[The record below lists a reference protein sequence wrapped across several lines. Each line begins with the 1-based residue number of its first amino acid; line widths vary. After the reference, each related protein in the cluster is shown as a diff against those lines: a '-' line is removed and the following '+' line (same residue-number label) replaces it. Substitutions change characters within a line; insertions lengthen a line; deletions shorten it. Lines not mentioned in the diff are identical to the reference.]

1 MRPPPSHPP
10 MTAFLVGMAG
20 IATFSA
26 MDAVMKGLVLALGTY
41 TTLFWRS
48 LAGTAMAGA
57 LFAREPRWP
66 DKPTMRLHLMR
77 GILGSGMAVLFF
89 WGLAR
94 VPIAQAIALAFIA
107 PLIALYLA
115 AVLLKE
121 VVGPRVI
128 GGSLIAFAGVV
139 VIFVGQAQADLGREA
154 LLGSLAILASAVCY
168 AINIILM
175 RQQAL
180 VASPIEVGFFQSS
193 IMAAMLILALPF
205 MGGIAL
211 PPLDWVPFI
220 LLAAF
225 LATASLLLLTWAYAR
240 AQASYLATT
249 EYTSFL
255 WAALFGWLFFDES
268 VSPFTVAG
276 AAMIVGGCL
285 IAARTPEEADPSL
298 EVAA

>member
-1 MRPPPSHPP
+1 MDGRPHPP
-10 MTAFLVGMAG
+10 LIAFLVGMAG

-48 LAGTAMAGA
+48 LAGTLMAGA

-66 DKPTMRLHLMR
+66 DKPTMRLHLAR
-77 GILGSGMAVLFF
+77 GILGSGMAFLFF

-115 AVLLKE
+115 AAILKE
-121 VVGPRVI
+121 KVSPRIV
-128 GGSLIAFAGVV
+128 GGSAVAFAGVL
-139 VIFVGQAQADLGREA
+139 VIFIGQARADLGREA
-154 LLGSLAILASAVCY
+154 MLGSLAILASAVCY

-175 RQQAL
+175 RRQAQAAGP
-180 VASPIEVGFFQSS
+180 VEVGFFQSI
-193 IMAAMLILALPF
+193 IMAAVLVMVLPF
-205 MGGIAL
+205 AGGVAL
-211 PPLDWVPFI
+211 PPLDQIAFI

-225 LATASLLLLTWAYAR
+225 LATASLLLLSWAYAR

-255 WAALFGWLFFDES
+255 WAALFGWIFFHES
-268 VSPFTVAG
+268 VSAFTIAG
-276 AAMIVGGCL
+276 AGMIVGGCL
-285 IAARTPEEADPSL
+285 LAARTPQEADPSL

>member
-1 MRPPPSHPP
+1 MI
-10 MTAFLVGMAG
+10 AFLVGMAG

-48 LAGTAMAGA
+48 LAGAAMAGT
-57 LFAREPRWP
+57 LFARNPRWP
-66 DKPTMRLHLMR
+66 DKPTMRVHLAR
-77 GILGSGMAVLFF
+77 GILSSGMAYLFF

-115 AVLLKE
+115 AAILKE
-121 VVGPRVI
+121 SVSPRIVGA
-128 GGSLIAFAGVV
+128 SLIAFAGVV
-139 VIFVGQAQADLGREA
+139 IIIIGQAQADLGREA
-154 LLGSLAILASAVCY
+154 LLGSISILASAVCY

-175 RQQAL
+175 RRQAL
-180 VASPIEVGFFQSS
+180 IASPVEVGFFQSG
-193 IMAAMLILALPF
+193 IMAVVMVIALPF
-205 MGGIAL
+205 VGGVAL
-211 PPLDWVPFI
+211 PPAELIAFI

-225 LATASLLLLTWAYAR
+225 LATTSLLLLTWAYAR

-255 WAALFGWLFFDES
+255 WAALFGWMFFDES

-285 IAARTPEEADPSL
+285 LAARTPEEADPSL

>member
-1 MRPPPSHPP
+1 MDARPHPP

-57 LFAREPRWP
+57 LFARQPRWP
-66 DKPTMRLHLMR
+66 EKATMRIHLAR
-77 GILGSGMAVLFF
+77 GILGSGMAFLFF

-121 VVGPRVI
+121 SVSPRIV
-128 GGSLIAFAGVV
+128 GGSLVAFAGVL
-139 VIFVGQAQADLGREA
+139 VIFIGQARADLGREA
-154 LLGSLAILASAVCY
+154 MLGSVAILASAVCY

-175 RQQAL
+175 RRQAQA
-180 VASPIEVGFFQSS
+180 ASPVEVGFFQSL
-193 IMAAMLILALPF
+193 IMAAVLVLVLPF
-205 MGGIAL
+205 AGGVAL
-211 PPLDWVPFI
+211 PPIDQVAFI

-225 LATASLLLLTWAYAR
+225 LATASLLLLSWAYAR

-255 WAALFGWLFFDES
+255 WAALFGWIFFNES
-268 VSPFTVAG
+268 VSAFTIAG

-285 IAARTPEEADPSL
+285 LAARTPEEADPSL

>member
-1 MRPPPSHPP
+1 MDGRPHPP
-10 MTAFLVGMAG
+10 LIAFLVGMAG

-48 LAGTAMAGA
+48 LAGTIMAGA
-57 LFAREPRWP
+57 LFARDPRWP
-66 DKPTMRLHLMR
+66 DKPTMRLHLAR
-77 GILGSGMAVLFF
+77 GILGSGMAFLFF

-115 AVLLKE
+115 AAILKE
-121 VVGPRVI
+121 KVSPRIV
-128 GGSLIAFAGVV
+128 GGSAVAFAGVL
-139 VIFVGQAQADLGREA
+139 VIFIGQARADLGRDA
-154 LLGSLAILASAVCY
+154 MLGSLAILASAVCY

-175 RQQAL
+175 RRQAQA
-180 VASPIEVGFFQSS
+180 ASPVEVGFFQSI
-193 IMAAMLILALPF
+193 IMAAVLVLVLPF
-205 MGGIAL
+205 AGGVAL
-211 PPLDWVPFI
+211 PPLDQIAFI

-225 LATASLLLLTWAYAR
+225 LATASLLLLSWAYAR

-255 WAALFGWLFFDES
+255 WAALFGWIFFNES
-268 VSPFTVAG
+268 VSAFTIAG
-276 AAMIVGGCL
+276 AGMIVGGCL
-285 IAARTPEEADPSL
+285 LAARTPQEADPSL

>member
-1 MRPPPSHPP
+1 MDARPHTPLI
-10 MTAFLVGMAG
+10 AFLVGMAG

-48 LAGTAMAGA
+48 LAGTAMAGT
-57 LFAREPRWP
+57 LFARNPRRP
-66 DKPTMRLHLMR
+66 DRPTMRIHLAR

-94 VPIAQAIALAFIA
+94 VPLAQAIALAFIA

-121 VVGPRVI
+121 EVGPRII
-128 GGSLIAFAGVV
+128 GASLIAFGGVI
-139 VIFVGQAQADLGREA
+139 VIFIGQAQAALGREA
-154 LLGSLAILASAVCY
+154 LVGSLAILASAVCY
-168 AINIILM
+168 AVNIILM
-175 RQQAL
+175 RRQAL
-180 VASPIEVGFFQSS
+180 VASPVEVGFFQSI
-193 IMAAMLILALPF
+193 IMAAMLVLALPF
-205 MGGIAL
+205 MGGIDP
-211 PPLDWVPFI
+211 PPLDQVLFI

-255 WAALFGWLFFDES
+255 WAALFGWLFFNES

-285 IAARTPEEADPSL
+285 LAARTPEEADPSL

>member
-1 MRPPPSHPP
+1 
-10 MTAFLVGMAG
+10 MTNQRHDPVIAFLVGALG

-41 TTLFWRS
+41 STLFWRS

-57 LFAREPRWP
+57 LFAARPRRPDWP
-66 DKPTMRLHLMR
+66 TLKIHLAR

-107 PLIALYLA
+107 PLIALFLA
-115 AVLLKE
+115 AAFLHE
-121 VVGPRVI
+121 TIGPRTI
-128 GGSLIAFAGVV
+128 GASLIAFAGVI
-139 VIFVGQAQADLGREA
+139 VIFIGQAQADLGREA
-154 LLGSLAILASAVCY
+154 LLGSLSILASAVCY

-175 RQQAL
+175 RRQAL
-180 VASPIEVGFFQSS
+180 AASPIEVGFFQSL
-193 IMAAMLILALPF
+193 IMACCLLLALPF
-205 MGGIAL
+205 LGTQP
-211 PPLDWVPFI
+211 PPLGQVPMI
-220 LLAAF
+220 LLAAA

-255 WAALFGWLFFDES
+255 WAALFGWLFFREP
-268 VSPFTVAG
+268 VSLYTLAG
-276 AAMIVGGCL
+276 AAMIVAGCIL
-285 IAARTPEEADPSL
+285 AARKPQEASPAL
-298 EVAA
+298 EAAV

>member
-1 MRPPPSHPP
+1 MQARHLPL
-10 MTAFLVGMAG
+10 TAFLVGMAG

-57 LFAREPRWP
+57 LFARNPRWP
-66 DKPTMRLHLMR
+66 DRSTMRIHLAR

-94 VPIAQAIALAFIA
+94 VPLAQAIALAFIA

-121 VVGPRVI
+121 EVGPRMI
-128 GGSLIAFAGVV
+128 GASLIAFGGVI
-139 VIFVGQAQADLGREA
+139 VIFIGQARADLGPDA
-154 LLGSLAILASAVCY
+154 LIGSLAILASAICY
-168 AINIILM
+168 AVNIILM
-175 RQQAL
+175 RRQAL
-180 VASPIEVGFFQSS
+180 VASPVEVGFFQSL
-193 IMAAMLILALPF
+193 IMATVLVLALPF

-211 PPLDWVPFI
+211 PPADEVPMI
-220 LLAAF
+220 ILAALLA
-225 LATASLLLLTWAYAR
+225 TSSLLLLTWAYAR
-240 AQASYLATT
+240 AEASYLATT

-255 WAALFGWLFFDES
+255 WAALFGWLFFREAIS
-268 VSPFTVAG
+268 LYTVAG
-276 AAMIVGGCL
+276 AAMIVAGCIL
-285 IAARTPEEADPSL
+285 AARTPREASPTL
-298 EVAA
+298 EAAA

>member
-1 MRPPPSHPP
+1 MDRPSHPL
-10 MTAFLVGMAG
+10 MIAFLVGMAG

-26 MDAVMKGLVLALGTY
+26 MDAVMKGLVLAIGTY

-48 LAGTAMAGA
+48 LAGAAMAGA
-57 LFAREPRWP
+57 LFARNPRWP
-66 DKPTMRLHLMR
+66 DKPTMKIHLAR
-77 GILGSGMAVLFF
+77 GILGSVMAFLFF

-115 AVLLKE
+115 AVILKE
-121 VVGPRVI
+121 SVSPRII
-128 GGSLIAFAGVV
+128 GGSLIGFAGVM
-139 VIFVGQAQADLGREA
+139 VIMVGQARADLGREA
-154 LLGSLAILASAVCY
+154 LLGSLSILTSAVCY

-175 RQQAL
+175 RRQAQA
-180 VASPIEVGFFQSS
+180 ASPVEASFFQSS
-193 IMAAMLILALPF
+193 IMAMGLASAAPF
-205 MGGIAL
+205 VGVS
-211 PPLDWVPFI
+211 PPPGDQVVFI

-225 LATASLLLLTWAYAR
+225 LATTSLLLLSWAYAR

-255 WAALFGWLFFDES
+255 WAALFGWMFFDES
-268 VSPFTVAG
+268 LSPFTVAG

-285 IAARTPEEADPSL
+285 IAARTPQEADPSL

>member
-1 MRPPPSHPP
+1 MDRPSHPP
-10 MTAFLVGMAG
+10 LVAFLVGMAG

-26 MDAVMKGLVLALGTY
+26 MDAVMKGLVIAIGTY

-48 LAGTAMAGA
+48 LAGTVMAGA
-57 LFAREPRWP
+57 LFARDPRWP
-66 DKPTMRLHLMR
+66 ARATMRIHLAR
-77 GILGSGMAVLFF
+77 GILGSVMAFLFF

-115 AVLLKE
+115 AAILKE
-121 VVGPRVI
+121 SVGPRLV
-128 GGSLIAFAGVV
+128 GASLIAFAGVL
-139 VIFVGQAQADLGREA
+139 VIFIGQARADLGREA
-154 LLGSLAILASAVCY
+154 LLGSLAILASAGCY
-168 AINIILM
+168 AVNIILM
-175 RQQAL
+175 RRQAL
-180 VASPIEVGFFQSS
+180 AASPVEVGFFQSV
-193 IMAAMLILALPF
+193 IMALCLVLVLPF
-205 MGGIAL
+205 VGGVAL
-211 PPLDWVPFI
+211 PPAGQVAFI

-225 LATASLLLLTWAYAR
+225 LATASLLLLSWAYAR

-255 WAALFGWLFFDES
+255 WAALFGWIFFNEG
-268 VSPFTVAG
+268 VSAFTVAG

-285 IAARTPEEADPSL
+285 LAARTPEEADPSL

>member
-1 MRPPPSHPP
+1 MDRPTHPP
-10 MTAFLVGMAG
+10 LIAFLVGMAG

-26 MDAVMKGLVLALGTY
+26 MDAVMKGLVLAIGTY

-48 LAGTAMAGA
+48 LAGAAMAGA
-57 LFAREPRWP
+57 LFARAPRWP
-66 DKPTMRLHLMR
+66 DKPTMRIHLAR
-77 GILGSGMAVLFF
+77 GILGSVMAFLFF

-115 AVLLKE
+115 AVVLKE
-121 VVGPRVI
+121 SVSPRII
-128 GGSLIAFAGVV
+128 GASFVAFAGVI
-139 VIFVGQAQADLGREA
+139 VIFIGQAKAELGRDA
-154 LLGSLAILASAVCY
+154 MLGSLAILLSAVCY

-175 RQQAL
+175 RRQAMA
-180 VASPIEVGFFQSS
+180 ASPVEVGFFQSS
-193 IMAAMLILALPF
+193 IMAACLLLALPF
-205 MGGIAL
+205 VGGVPL
-211 PPLDWVPFI
+211 PPREQVAFI

-225 LATASLLLLTWAYAR
+225 LATTSLLLLSWAYAR

-255 WAALFGWLFFDES
+255 WAALFGWIFFSES

-285 IAARTPEEADPSL
+285 LAARTPQEADPSL

>member
-1 MRPPPSHPP
+1 

-26 MDAVMKGLVLALGTY
+26 MDAVMKSLVLALGTY

-48 LAGTAMAGA
+48 LAGTAMAGS
-57 LFAREPRWP
+57 LFARNPRWP
-66 DKPTMRLHLMR
+66 DRPTMRIHLAR
-77 GILGSGMAVLFF
+77 GILGSGMAFLFF

-115 AVLLKE
+115 AAILKE
-121 VVGPRVI
+121 SVSPRIV
-128 GGSLIAFAGVV
+128 GGSLVAFAGVL
-139 VIFVGQAQADLGREA
+139 VIFIGQARADLGREA
-154 LLGSLAILASAVCY
+154 MLGSLAILASAVCY

-175 RQQAL
+175 RRQAQA
-180 VASPIEVGFFQSS
+180 ASPVEVGFFQSI
-193 IMAAMLILALPF
+193 IMAVVLLLVLPF
-205 MGGIAL
+205 VGGVPL
-211 PPLDWVPFI
+211 PPADQVAFI

-225 LATASLLLLTWAYAR
+225 LATASLLLLSWAYAR

-255 WAALFGWLFFDES
+255 WAALFGWMFFDEG
-268 VSPFTVAG
+268 VSAFTVAG

-285 IAARTPEEADPSL
+285 LAARTPEEADPSL

>member
-1 MRPPPSHPP
+1 MHARHPP
-10 MTAFLVGMAG
+10 LIAFLVGMAG

-26 MDAVMKGLVLALGTY
+26 MDAVMKALVLALGTY

-48 LAGTAMAGA
+48 LAGTLMAGS
-57 LFAREPRWP
+57 LFARNPRWP
-66 DKPTMRLHLMR
+66 DRPTMRLHLAR
-77 GILGSGMAVLFF
+77 GLLGSVMAFLFF

-94 VPIAQAIALAFIA
+94 VPLAQAIALAFIA

-115 AVLLKE
+115 AVILKE
-121 VVGPRVI
+121 KVSPRIVGASV
-128 GGSLIAFAGVV
+128 IAFGGVL
-139 VIFVGQAQADLGREA
+139 VIFIGQARADLGREA
-154 LLGSLAILASAVCY
+154 LLGSLAILASALCY
-168 AINIILM
+168 AVNIILM
-175 RQQAL
+175 RRQAQ
-180 VASPIEVGFFQSS
+180 VASPVEVGFFQSL
-193 IMAAMLILALPF
+193 IMAAVLILVLPF
-205 MGGIAL
+205 AGGVAL
-211 PPLDWVPFI
+211 PPLDQVAFI

-255 WAALFGWLFFDES
+255 WAALFGWLFFAERLS
-268 VSPFTVAG
+268 AFTVAG

-285 IAARTPEEADPSL
+285 LAARTPEEADPSL

>member
-1 MRPPPSHPP
+1 MERPSHPP
-10 MTAFLVGMAG
+10 MIAFLVGMAG

-26 MDAVMKGLVLALGTY
+26 MDAVMKGLVLAIGTY

-48 LAGTAMAGA
+48 LAGAAMAGS
-57 LFAREPRWP
+57 LFARNPRWP
-66 DKPTMRLHLMR
+66 DKPTLRIHLAR
-77 GILGSGMAVLFF
+77 GILGSGMAFLFF

-115 AVLLKE
+115 AAVLKE
-121 VVGPRVI
+121 SVSPRIVGA
-128 GGSLIAFAGVV
+128 SLIAFAGV
-139 VIFVGQAQADLGREA
+139 IIIIVGQARAELGREA
-154 LLGSLAILASAVCY
+154 LLGSLSILTSAVFY

-175 RQQAL
+175 RRQAL
-180 VASPIEVGFFQSS
+180 VSSPVEASFFQSS
-193 IMAAMLILALPF
+193 IMAAVLVLSLPF
-205 MGGIAL
+205 AGGVSL
-211 PPLDWVPFI
+211 PPGGKVAFI

-225 LATASLLLLTWAYAR
+225 LATTSLLLLTWAYAR

-255 WAALFGWLFFDES
+255 WAALFGWIFFQES
-268 VSPFTVAG
+268 VSPFTIAG
-276 AAMIVGGCL
+276 AAMIIGGCL
-285 IAARTPEEADPSL
+285 LAARTPQEADPSL

>member
-1 MRPPPSHPP
+1 MDRPNHPP
-10 MTAFLVGMAG
+10 LIAFLVGMAG

-48 LAGTAMAGA
+48 LAGVAMAGA
-57 LFAREPRWP
+57 LFARAPRWP
-66 DKPTMRLHLMR
+66 DRPTMRLHLAR
-77 GILGSGMAVLFF
+77 GVLGSVMAFLFF

-121 VVGPRVI
+121 TVSPRII
-128 GGSLIAFAGVV
+128 GGSLVAFAGVI
-139 VIFVGQAQADLGREA
+139 VIFVGQARAELGREA

-175 RQQAL
+175 RRQAQA
-180 VASPIEVGFFQSS
+180 ASPVEVGFFQSG
-193 IMAAMLILALPF
+193 IMAACLILVLPLV
-205 MGGIAL
+205 GGID
-211 PPLDWVPFI
+211 PPPADWIAFI

-225 LATASLLLLTWAYAR
+225 LATASLLLLSWAYAR

-255 WAALFGWLFFDES
+255 WAALFGWIFFAES
-268 VSPFTVAG
+268 VSAFTVAG

-285 IAARTPEEADPSL
+285 LAARTPEEADPSL

>member
-1 MRPPPSHPP
+1 MDRRSHPP
-10 MTAFLVGMAG
+10 ITAFLVGMAG

-26 MDAVMKGLVLALGTY
+26 MDAVMKGLVLAIGTF

-48 LAGTAMAGA
+48 LAGAVMAGA
-57 LFAREPRWP
+57 LFARNPRWP
-66 DKPTMRLHLMR
+66 DPPTLRLHLAR
-77 GILGSGMAVLFF
+77 GILGSGMAFLFF

-115 AVLLKE
+115 STILKE
-121 VVGPRVI
+121 SVGPRLV
-128 GGSLIAFAGVV
+128 GASLIAFAGVI
-139 VIFVGQAQADLGREA
+139 VIITGQARADLGREA
-154 LLGSLAILASAVCY
+154 LLGSLSILASAVCY
-168 AINIILM
+168 AVNIILM
-175 RQQAL
+175 RRQSL
-180 VASPIEVGFFQSS
+180 VASAVEVGFFQSV
-193 IMAAMLILALPF
+193 IMAGVLLLALPF
-205 MGGIAL
+205 VGGVDA
-211 PPLDWVPFI
+211 PPAGQMPFI

-225 LATASLLLLTWAYAR
+225 LATTSLLLLSWAYAR

-255 WAALFGWLFFDES
+255 WAALFGWVFFQES
-268 VSPFTVAG
+268 VSAFTVAG

-285 IAARTPEEADPSL
+285 LAARTPEEADPSL